1 MKQLITKNRK
11 LFFLFLLVIIFLCLA
26 LTFELSK
33 KNNNNENKIK
43 NEKYVVLECIEDK
56 VWLCGGW
63 ADRLKGIMS
72 AYAWSLI
79 SGRKLIIHITKPC
92 QLTYF
97 YIPNEIEWNKD
108 IDGILKIKNIKNKSS
123 QFKLWQWGDIKYEL
137 SDYEYEKFNPN
148 NSDFVFLRN
157 NIDWLDPFSKNKHIR
172 QRIIQLGFNP
182 DEFKM
187 QFLFKDWFN
196 KLFKLNPILD
206 KKYKYYLNLMKPNKH
221 TKLICAQIRTEFLKK
236 EAANLFWNY
245 IRNNFIKSKKFKNFN
260 IFLTTDSIQIEIDGK
275 KEFGDKLFIINGT
288 FVNIDHTVIRESP
301 YEIEKAFLDF
311 HMLQNC
317 DMAIISESGFGKLRV
332 WNRLNPNENLVTIN
346 KKQEIENTTN
356 DLFIW

>member
-1 MKQLITKNRK
+1 
-11 LFFLFLLVIIFLCLA
+11 
-26 LTFELSK
+26 
-33 KNNNNENKIK
+33 
-43 NEKYVVLECIEDK
+43 
-56 VWLCGGW
+56 
-63 ADRLKGIMS
+63 
-72 AYAWSLI
+72 
-79 SGRKLIIHITKPC
+79 
-92 QLTYF
+92 
-97 YIPNEIEWNKD
+97 
-108 IDGILKIKNIKNKSS
+108 LKIKNIKNKSS
-123 QFKLWQWGDIKYEL
+123 QFKLWQLGDIKYEL

-346 KKQEIENTTN
+346 KKQEIEIKNTTN